1 MRLHCGEGH
10 SSVSE
15 DVSDSV
21 GGDVCIDVS
30 LDRFVLGLGIGV
42 PSHMA
47 VLIMAVFHC
56 FVQRLSLGLLSSSS
70 MICRLRVCLD
80 AFY

>member
-1 MRLHCGEGH
+1 MRLHCGKGH

-21 GGDVCIDVS
+21 GGDVFLDVS
-30 LDRFVLGLGIGV
+30 LGLFVLGLGIGV

-47 VLIMAVFHC
+47 VLIETVFRC
-56 FVQRLSLGLLSSSS
+56 FVQRLSLGLPSSSS
-70 MICRLRVCLD
+70 MICRLRAGFLP
-80 AFY
+80 